1 MADDTTNHKGIL
13 ILKGCQVGISNFSIS
28 IDEMT
33 GQVTSS
39 EIQIQTGLDM
49 SIMWLRIM
57 FDQLKRSDK
66 SYQRLLEAHRANN
79 DPKLGVEATKDFDAS
94 MQTIIAAGAALD
106 SFYVSLRDRTNIP
119 QGTLDQW
126 AGKKNKTGKRT
137 ARWKQQTEVI
147 RRAFKVNDEQARNL
161 QHAISQ
167 ITQYRDWATH
177 PDSKMAQPV
186 LYAEIQRGIDKRLF
200 QFRNHNARAVAFMTL
215 RIISQCCQSTRPQNA
230 EIEGYQKSLRPEIKR
245 MANLWHRRYKDDS
258 KTPSIK

>member
-28 IDEMT
+28 IDEKT
-33 GQVTSS
+33 GQLASS
-39 EIQIQTGLDM
+39 DIQIQTGLDM

-57 FDQLKRSDK
+57 LDQLKRSDQ
-66 SYQRLLEAHRANN
+66 SYQRLLEAHRA
-79 DPKLGVEATKDFDAS
+79 DQDTKLGVEATKDFDAS
-94 MQTIIAAGAALD
+94 MQTIIAAGAAID

-126 AGKKNKTGKRT
+126 AGKKNKAGKRT
-137 ARWKQQTEVI
+137 ARWKQQTEVF
-147 RRAFKVNDEQARNL
+147 RRAFKVNGEQAKNL
-161 QHAISQ
+161 KTMISE
-167 ITQYRDWATH
+167 ITKYRDWATH

-186 LYAEIQRGIDKRLF
+186 LYVEIQRGIDKRLF
-200 QFRNHNARAVAFMTL
+200 QFRNHNARDIAFRTL
-215 RIISQCCQSTRPQNA
+215 RIISQCCQSKRPQNS

-245 MANLWHRRYKDDS
+245 MVNVWHRRYKDDG